1 MSLRRFVLSSLAVLS
16 TFVAA
21 HPRRAQGATFE
32 HRYGELDQ
40 MHFAFDLASV
50 ETCPAGGAVIVGRT
64 GNGSPIEATLTR
76 VGADGSLL
84 WEKVYTLPGSPSLS
98 LRSVVEVSDGSGFVA
113 VGDRAGE
120 IYLMKVD
127 CDGERLWMYR
137 YSRAGETPPV
147 NRALTPT
154 QVIEATI
161 GPRGFIVTGGMGR
174 FVEEMDAFVLRTDP
188 AGAVLWTRT
197 YDTGE
202 GDEARAITEA
212 TARGYAGDLI
222 LAGRHLRTSS
232 TGVEW
237 RPLVVRVASNG
248 TVRASRHGAT
258 SYENRGRLRSVIELQ
273 TPPRTGDLILT
284 GELEPLGAPGSVLRR
299 PIVMLHTR
307 PDPRSLVLARQSAL
321 PGWIHT
327 VADVREVLH
336 PSAGAP
342 AGTLA
347 VAGTAFLNVPPH
359 SWDRFLLFV
368 GATDLRAFT
377 ARTYGDTRTDDS
389 HVNAEFSA
397 MATHAD
403 GFWLAG
409 SVRDG
414 TDTRASLISTNPDGH
429 TGCSLSTPA
438 HSAPVALSPRT
449 PMLSVRSET
458 WLATSVDVET
468 TSRHTKEV
476 VCGDLPPGTGR
487 TW

>member
-21 HPRRAQGATFE
+21 HPHRAQGATFE

-40 MHFAFDLASV
+40 MHFAFDLANV

-64 GNGSPIEATLTR
+64 GNGGPIEATLTR

-98 LRSVVEVSDGSGFVA
+98 LRSIVEVSDGSGFVA

-120 IYLMKVD
+120 IYLLKVD
-127 CDGERLWMYR
+127 CDGERLWMHR

-147 NRALTPT
+147 NRALAPT

-161 GPRGFIVTGGMGR
+161 GPRGFIVTGGTGR
-174 FVEEMDAFVLRTDP
+174 FVQEMDAFVLRTDP
-188 AGAVLWTRT
+188 AGAVLWTRP

-212 TARGYAGDLI
+212 TAPGYAGDLI

-232 TGVEW
+232 TGLEW

-248 TVRASRHGAT
+248 TVRASRHGAM

-299 PIVMLHTR
+299 PIVMVHTR

-327 VADVREVLH
+327 VADVREVLR
-336 PSAGAP
+336 PSAEGP

-347 VAGTAFLNVPPH
+347 VAGAAFLDTPPH
-359 SWDRFLLFV
+359 KGNRFLLFV
-368 GATDLRAFT
+368 GATDLRALT
-377 ARTYGDTRTDDS
+377 ARTYGDNRTD
-389 HVNAEFSA
+389 NPTAAEFSA

-409 SVRDG
+409 SVREGSDQ
-414 TDTRASLISTNPDGH
+414 RATLISTNPDGH

-438 HSAPVALSPRT
+438 HSAPVALSRQT
-449 PMLSVRSET
+449 PTLLVRSES
-458 WLATSVDVET
+458 WVATSVEVAIN
-468 TSRHTKEV
+468 SRHTKEV